1 MFKCVSRR
9 LHALNM
15 MFKCLV
21 DISIPANLLFAG
33 SPQKY
38 TVFYISEKH
47 KREKNSMQA
56 DEDKHLDTIQNQ
68 FWRISNYKNIVFI

>member
-38 TVFYISEKH
+38 TVLYISEKH
-47 KREKNSMQA
+47 KREKTLCKLTRINIWILFKINF
-56 DEDKHLDTIQNQ
+56 DEY
-68 FWRISNYKNIVFI
+68 RIIRI